1 MFAMPGQLERRK
13 HIKHVE
19 DMGKLEVRALEEKT
33 RIDRQVLWAE
43 DFLGEAG
50 EGDYVV
56 PGPLRKL
63 KEGGI
68 YHIDPRKRQ

>member
-1 MFAMPGQLERRK
+1 
-13 HIKHVE
+13 
-19 DMGKLEVRALEEKT
+19 MGKLEVRALEEKT

-43 DFLGEAG
+43 DFLGDAG

-63 KEGGI
+63 KEGEI
-68 YHIDPRKRQ
+68 YHIDPRKRK

>member
-1 MFAMPGQLERRK
+1 M
-13 HIKHVE
+13 E